1 VNPQFTGA
9 GGISEF
15 QMAANG
21 ALTPVAG
28 SPLAFSSSMPMSLAA
43 DPLGRLI
50 FGASATDI
58 YTFSINASTGALTQV
73 AMIAPL
79 PPVAYSAHTNSS
91 SANDFAG
98 PMVVDHA
105 GSFLYA
111 LTMCAAD
118 GGVNTISPYLGYP
131 LPDVVPVPPAITLS
145 PGGGFL
151 LASQQMSN
159 STPSITG
166 SVVSVFA
173 VDTNTGNLTA
183 VSGSP
188 FTLGV
193 ANASPNGSPNST
205 VAVNVTQPRF
215 AAETLR
221 PVQSRLDLLFQKP
234 VNLERQTRLQSAV
247 SNQQLDRTVFS
258 GFWNAESTAE
268 DERVLK

>member
-1 VNPQFTGA
+1 MSRSSRLMLCVLLGALPLLIACGVIPSSSSSSSGSTGGSATFVYVADAVQTGLPCCVNPQFTGA

-151 LASQQMSN
+151 LVSQTTSDFTL
-159 STPSITG
+159 SFTG

-183 VSGSP
+183 VPGSP

-193 ANASPNGSPNST
+193 ANATPNGSPNST
-205 VAVNVTQPRF
+205 VAVNVTQP
-215 AAETLR
+215 
-221 PVQSRLDLLFQKP
+221 
-234 VNLERQTRLQSAV
+234 
-247 SNQQLDRTVFS
+247 
-258 GFWNAESTAE
+258 
-268 DERVLK
+268 